1 MSRGETPLWK
11 DRWLAAALAL
21 WAAALAG
28 VCLLLLPQWSEN
40 PELMHGFL
48 MPVAFI
54 LLLREARISRFEAP
68 PLTSVRLS
76 WLCGGLSLAALAS
89 AAFGLLY
96 ALVFGW
102 SHALSCS
109 PLVLAFACL
118 SLLVILGLASSGRLA
133 FGWPA
138 FCSAALWLLCTP
150 IPPGTYARLS
160 IALQLA
166 VTEVVLQVLGFLG
179 VPAVRHGNVIE
190 LVRGSVGVEEACSGI
205 RSLVTCLFGAFL
217 LSAALRMRP
226 WRRVTLILCAPPLAW
241 TLNLLRSLGLA
252 LLTASDGRI
261 SPAWH
266 DGLGY
271 GALGTATLVLLW
283 LAFRLEEPAQP
294 QPAPSLASKP
304 KGPLPSALIFGCL
317 LPASALTAAFLLL
330 PRQSAA
336 PSTPAPVL
344 EQWLVPEAAGW
355 EVRNGSLPEESRRVL
370 GSPVM
375 LQREYLRGGDNPTT
389 DLVLYVAHWAPGKA
403 SPSFVALHTPE
414 VCWPGA
420 GWTELPASPPDEAS
434 ELAQCEHRRFRH
446 ESGLIQEVWYWHFN
460 GGQAM
465 RGLSPYNP
473 PRLIRNALHQGFEPA
488 RAQLFIR
495 ISANR
500 PWKEIRD
507 SEPVRRLLL
516 SSGISGLSTKP

>member
-1 MSRGETPLWK
+1 MSREETPLLK

-28 VCLLLLPQWSEN
+28 ICLLLLPRWSEN

-54 LLLREARISRFEAP
+54 LLLREARTRRFESTGPRASH
-68 PLTSVRLS
+68 LA
-76 WLCGGLSLAALAS
+76 WLCRGLSLAALAS

-96 ALVFGW
+96 AVVFGW
-102 SHALSCS
+102 SHALACS
-109 PLVLAFACL
+109 PLVLAFVCL
-118 SLLVILGLASSGRLA
+118 SLIVLLGLAATGRLA

-160 IALQLA
+160 IALQLG
-166 VTEVVLQVLGFLG
+166 VTEVVLHVLGFLG

-205 RSLVTCLFGAFL
+205 RSLVTCVFAAIL

-226 WRRVTLILCAPPLAW
+226 WSRVLLIVSAPPLAW
-241 TLNLLRSLGLA
+241 TLNLLRSLALA
-252 LLTASDGRI
+252 LLTASQGRP
-261 SPAWH
+261 STAWH

-271 GALGTATLVLLW
+271 GALGLTTLVLLW
-283 LAFRLEEPAQP
+283 LAFRLEEPARPQQP
-294 QPAPSLASKP
+294 NSPSDKPEAPF
-304 KGPLPSALIFGCL
+304 PSGQIFGCL
-317 LPASALTAAFLLL
+317 LPACALATAFMLL
-330 PRQSAA
+330 PHQAAEPAPPA
-336 PSTPAPVL
+336 PSL
-344 EQWLVPEAAGW
+344 DQWLAPEAAGW

-370 GSPVM
+370 GSPSL
-375 LQREYLRGGDNPTT
+375 LQREYLQGGDGSMT

-420 GWTELPASPPDEAS
+420 GWVELPAAETDGAP
-434 ELAQCEHRRFRH
+434 ELALCEHRRFRH
-446 ESGLIQEVWYWHFN
+446 DSGVIQEVWYWHFN
-460 GGQAM
+460 GSQAM
-465 RGLSPYNP
+465 RGLSPYDP
-473 PRLIRNALHQGFEPA
+473 HKLIRNAVHQGFAPA

-500 PWKEIRD
+500 PWKEIRE

-516 SSGISGLSTKP
+516 NSGISGLSTKP